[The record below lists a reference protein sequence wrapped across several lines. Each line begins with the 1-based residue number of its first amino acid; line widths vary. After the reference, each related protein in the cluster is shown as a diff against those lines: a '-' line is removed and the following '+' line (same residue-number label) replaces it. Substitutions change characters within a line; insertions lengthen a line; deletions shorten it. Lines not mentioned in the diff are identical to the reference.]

1 MKTLLG
7 RLRAAMKI
15 FLDGLIV
22 PETEAVVS
30 VYDHGFLYGD
40 GVYETMRS
48 YDGIVFMLSRHIER
62 LQRSASLIRL
72 ETPKREELT
81 DAVYMTLEAN
91 DIPDAYIRITL
102 SRGKGPIGL
111 DPGLCG
117 KHTLVVIVEPF
128 REYPAACYERGVH
141 FIIAKTRRNLAEAVD
156 PKIKSLNFLNNI
168 LAKMEAKE
176 RGAYEAIMLNAAGFL
191 TEGTICNIFF
201 VRRGI
206 LCTPSVAA
214 GILDGIT
221 REIVIG
227 LARNNG
233 IKVEEGLFYPED
245 LLGASEVFFT
255 NTTAEIMPVAC
266 VEDSAFE
273 VGDITRTLNDLYRAE
288 VKRYVSNNRR

>member
-1 MKTLLG
+1 
-7 RLRAAMKI
+7 MKI

-48 YDGIVFMLSRHIER
+48 YEGTVFMLSRHIER
-62 LQRSASLIRL
+62 LKRSASLIRL
-72 ETPKREELT
+72 DAPKQEELT

-91 DIPDAYIRITL
+91 NISDAYIRITL

-117 KHTLVVIVEPF
+117 KHTLVVIAEPF
-128 REYPAACYERGVH
+128 REYPVSCYDRGVY
-141 FIIAKTRRNLAEAVD
+141 FILAKTRRNFAEAVD

-176 RGAYEAIMLNAAGFL
+176 RGAYEAVMLNAAGFL
-191 TEGTICNIFF
+191 AEGTICNIFF
-201 VRRGI
+201 VRSGI

-221 REIVIG
+221 REIVID
-227 LARNNG
+227 LARSNG

-255 NTTAEIMPVAC
+255 NTTAEIMPVAR
-266 VEDSAFE
+266 VEDSEFS
-273 VGDITRTLNDLYRAE
+273 VGEITRTLNRLYKAE
-288 VKRYVSNNRR
+288 VKRYISNNRR